1 MVCACGRPFVPELEM
16 YAAHRQTG
24 EHHRW
29 SERNWRAQDPEPVT
43 RDMARRRALRCLL
56 APATMTLSGLAVSSA
71 DTIADGRRVAS
82 PNLAAV
88 VIWKD

>member
-1 MVCACGRPFVPELEM
+1 MTV
-16 YAAHRQTG
+16 
-24 EHHRW
+24 
-29 SERNWRAQDPEPVT
+29 
-43 RDMARRRALRCLL
+43 RCLL
-56 APATMTLSGLAVSSA
+56 APATMTLPGLAVSSA